1 MIFSSLEFLCVF
13 FPVCFLLY
21 CIMPGLKAKNAWLI
35 LVSLFFYAY
44 GEPVYV
50 CLMIISALVNYLCAR
65 GIATA
70 KNGGKPILV
79 LCIILNLG
87 SLAFFK
93 YTMFLIDTINQIGKT
108 DLRVPEIE
116 LPIGISFFTFQ
127 ALSYVIDVYCN
138 RVEVQKSFWKVLLYI
153 SFFPQ
158 LIAGPIVKYRDIN
171 EAIENRKMNTEEVAC
186 GLRRF
191 ICGLGKKV
199 LIANATGQV
208 ADMVFAADMSQMN
221 IASAWIGAV
230 AYLLQI
236 YYDFS
241 GYSDMA
247 IGLGKMFGFQFK
259 ENFQYPYGADSIK
272 EFWRRWHISLSGWF
286 REYLYIPLGGN
297 RKGKFRTCINKIIV
311 FFFTGLWHGA
321 NWTFILWGLYHG
333 FFLLLEEYIPIIK
346 KLPKFIRHI
355 YAVVVVCIGFV
366 MFRAD
371 TVTQGLQVISQM
383 FTGVNFAAENI
394 SFLWQLL
401 TPWFIV
407 MAIAGIIGAAPIR
420 PLADRIR
427 TVMTEDIHKKQ
438 IGWKFIE
445 CGLFVLSFVLL
456 AWCMVRLSGTTYN
469 PFIYFRF

>member
-13 FPVCFLLY
+13 FPVSFLLY
-21 CIMPGLKAKNAWLI
+21 HIMPGLKFKNAWLI

-44 GEPVYV
+44 GEPMYV
-50 CLMIISALVNYLCAR
+50 FLMIFSAAFNYLCAR
-65 GIATA
+65 GIAAA
-70 KNGGKPILV
+70 KKGGKPLLV
-79 LCIILNLG
+79 FGIIINLG
-87 SLAFFK
+87 ILAFFK
-93 YTMFLIDTINQIGKT
+93 YTAFFVENGNRITGRNLP
-108 DLRVPEIE
+108 VPEIV
-116 LPIGISFFTFQ
+116 LPAGISFFTFQ
-127 ALSYVIDVYCN
+127 ALSYVIDVYCK

-171 EAIENRKMNTEEVAC
+171 EAIENRKTGADGIAS

-199 LIANATGQV
+199 LIANAAGQT
-208 ADMVFAADMSQMN
+208 ADLVFGADPGQLN
-221 IASAWIGAV
+221 IISAWVGAV

-259 ENFQYPYGADSIK
+259 ENFRYPYGADSIQ

-286 REYLYIPLGGN
+286 KEYLYIPLGGN
-297 RKGKFRTCINKIIV
+297 RKGRFCTCINKIIV
-311 FFFTGLWHGA
+311 FFCTGLWHGA

-333 FFLLLEEYIPIIK
+333 FFLLLEEYVPVIR
-346 KLPKFIRHI
+346 KLPKWIRHI
-355 YAVVVVCIGFV
+355 YTVVVVCIGFV

-371 TVTQGLQVISQM
+371 TVSQGGYIICQM
-383 FTGVNFAAENI
+383 FTGMNFAAENM

-401 TPWFIV
+401 TPWFLV
-407 MAIAGIIGAAPIR
+407 MAAAGMIGAAPIR
-420 PLADRIR
+420 PLADKIR
-427 TVMTEDIHKKQ
+427 NIGKEETQ
-438 IGWKFIE
+438 AAGWK
-445 CGLFVLSFVLL
+445 GMQDMLYVLSFVLL
-456 AWCMVRLSGTTYN
+456 GWCMIRLSGTTYN